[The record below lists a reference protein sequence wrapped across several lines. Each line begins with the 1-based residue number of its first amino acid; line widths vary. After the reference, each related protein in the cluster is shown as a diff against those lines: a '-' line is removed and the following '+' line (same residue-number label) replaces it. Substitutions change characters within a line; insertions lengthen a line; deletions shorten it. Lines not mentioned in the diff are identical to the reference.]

1 VSRGD
6 EGTDHTES
14 QLTAL
19 KGICLSP
26 LGRVHCPRMPD
37 ILTAAPA
44 ARSYGRGMRLQE
56 LAGKVAIVTGGAGGI
71 GRATGELLVAE
82 GASVVIADVD
92 VDRGREVAAQIGEA
106 ADFKQTDVSDAD
118 EVQALVDFAVDRFG
132 GLDIMFNNAGIGS
145 ALKRFLPDDLE
156 DFSRIMSVNLF
167 GVIAGSQRAARYM
180 KDHGGG
186 SIINNASIAA
196 VNAGTGMISYRA
208 SKAAVAHATKCM
220 AIDLAPYGIRVN
232 CLTPA
237 HIRTGITTYEMGPVL
252 RYMQPLEREA
262 QPEDVANA
270 VVFLASERAA
280 QVTGI
285 VLPIDGGTTAGPPYA
300 QTKLIM
306 STAKPPEEATTGT
319 P

>member
-1 VSRGD
+1 M
-6 EGTDHTES
+6 
-14 QLTAL
+14 
-19 KGICLSP
+19 KP
-26 LGRVHCPRMPD
+26 
-37 ILTAAPA
+37 
-44 ARSYGRGMRLQE
+44 QE

-71 GRATGELLVAE
+71 GRATAELLVAE
-82 GASVVIADVD
+82 GAKVVIADID
-92 VDRGREVAAQIGEA
+92 AERGQEIATAIGQGAAFSQA
-106 ADFKQTDVSDAD
+106 DVSDV
-118 EVQALVDFAVDRFG
+118 EQVQAVVDFAVGHFG

-145 ALKRFLPDDLE
+145 ALTRFLHDDLE

-167 GVIAGSQRAARYM
+167 GVIAGSQRAARFM
-180 KDHGGG
+180 KDNGGG
-186 SIINNASIAA
+186 CIINNASIAA
-196 VNAGTGMISYRA
+196 VNAGAGMISYRA
-208 SKAAVAHATKCM
+208 AKAAVAHATKCM

-252 RYMQPLEREA
+252 RYMQPLERQA

-285 VLPIDGGTTAGPPYA
+285 VLPIDGGTTAGPSYA

-306 STAKPPEEATTGT
+306 STARPPDGGGT
-319 P
+319 APS

>member
-1 VSRGD
+1 MK
-6 EGTDHTES
+6 
-14 QLTAL
+14 A
-19 KGICLSP
+19 
-26 LGRVHCPRMPD
+26 
-37 ILTAAPA
+37 
-44 ARSYGRGMRLQE
+44 QE
-56 LAGKVAIVTGGAGGI
+56 LQGKVAIVTGGAGGI
-71 GRATGELLVAE
+71 GQATAELLVAE
-82 GASVVIADVD
+82 GASVVIGDVD
-92 VDRGREVAAQIGEA
+92 AEAGQELAERIGEA
-106 ADFKQTDVSDAD
+106 AAFKQTDVSDAD
-118 EVQALVDFAVDRFG
+118 QVQALVDFAVEHFG

-145 ALKRFLPDDLE
+145 PLKRFLPDDLE

-167 GVIAGSQRAARYM
+167 GVIAGAQRAGRYM

-196 VNAGTGMISYRA
+196 INAGTGMISYRA

-270 VVFLASERAA
+270 VVFLASDRAA
-280 QVTGI
+280 QVTGV

-306 STAKPPEEATTGT
+306 STARPPGGGDRTRRREGSVDAAGRLSRPGRGRGRAVRGRGGRRSAGT
-319 P
+319 RSAVRRPGRGAPPRS

>member
-1 VSRGD
+1 
-6 EGTDHTES
+6 
-14 QLTAL
+14 
-19 KGICLSP
+19 
-26 LGRVHCPRMPD
+26 M
-37 ILTAAPA
+37 
-44 ARSYGRGMRLQE
+44 
-56 LAGKVAIVTGGAGGI
+56 LA
-71 GRATGELLVAE
+71 AE

-92 VDRGREVAAQIGEA
+92 EAGGREVVRHIGDA
-106 ADFKQTDVSDAD
+106 VAFRRTDVSDAD
-118 EVQALVDFAVDRFG
+118 QVQALVDFAVDRFG

-145 ALKRFLPDDLE
+145 VLTRFLHDDLE

-167 GVIAGSQRAARYM
+167 GMIVGSQRAARYM

-196 VNAGTGMISYRA
+196 VNAGAGMITYRA
-208 SKAAVAHATKCM
+208 SKAAIAHATKCM
-220 AIDLAPYGIRVN
+220 AIDLAPYAIRVN

-252 RYMQPLEREA
+252 RYMQPLERQA

-285 VLPIDGGTTAGPPYA
+285 VFPIDGGTTAGPPYA

-306 STAKPPEEATTGT
+306 STATPPEQDPPGT
-319 P
+319 S

>member
-1 VSRGD
+1 M
-6 EGTDHTES
+6 
-14 QLTAL
+14 Q
-19 KGICLSP
+19 
-26 LGRVHCPRMPD
+26 
-37 ILTAAPA
+37 
-44 ARSYGRGMRLQE
+44 LQE
-56 LAGKVAIVTGGAGGI
+56 LIGKVAVVTGGAGGI
-71 GRATGELLVAE
+71 GRATAELLVAE

-92 VDRGREVAAQIGEA
+92 ADGGKEVVARIGDTAA
-106 ADFKQTDVSDAD
+106 FKWTDVSDA
-118 EVQALVDFAVDRFG
+118 EQVQALIDFTVDRFG

-145 ALKRFLPDDLE
+145 PLKRFLPDDLE

-167 GVIAGSQRAARYM
+167 GVIVGAQRAARYM
-180 KDHGGG
+180 RDHGGG

-196 VNAGTGMISYRA
+196 INAGSGMISYRA
-208 SKAAVAHATKCM
+208 SKAAVAHVTKCM
-220 AIDLAPYGIRVN
+220 AVDLAPYAIRVN

-280 QVTGI
+280 QITGI

-306 STAKPPEEATTGT
+306 STAKPPEGSTTATS
-319 P
+319 

>member
-1 VSRGD
+1 MK
-6 EGTDHTES
+6 
-14 QLTAL
+14 A
-19 KGICLSP
+19 
-26 LGRVHCPRMPD
+26 
-37 ILTAAPA
+37 
-44 ARSYGRGMRLQE
+44 QE
-56 LAGKVAIVTGGAGGI
+56 LQGKVAIVTGGAGGI
-71 GRATGELLVAE
+71 GQATAQLLVAE
-82 GASVVIADVD
+82 GARVVIGDVD
-92 VDRGREVAAQIGEA
+92 ADGGRQLAERIGEGA
-106 ADFKQTDVSDAD
+106 AFKQTDVSDAD
-118 EVQALVDFAVDRFG
+118 QVQALVDFAVDRFG

-145 ALKRFLPDDLE
+145 PLKRFLPDDLE

-167 GVIAGSQRAARYM
+167 GVIAGAQRAARYM

-196 VNAGTGMISYRA
+196 INAGTGMISYRA

-220 AIDLAPYGIRVN
+220 AIDLAPYAIRVN

-270 VVFLASERAA
+270 VVFLASDRAA
-280 QVTGI
+280 QVTG
-285 VLPIDGGTTAGPPYA
+285 VVFPIDGGTTAGPPFA

-306 STAKPPEEATTGT
+306 STARPPEEPTNASS
-319 P
+319 

>member
-1 VSRGD
+1 MK
-6 EGTDHTES
+6 
-14 QLTAL
+14 A
-19 KGICLSP
+19 
-26 LGRVHCPRMPD
+26 
-37 ILTAAPA
+37 
-44 ARSYGRGMRLQE
+44 QE
-56 LAGKVAIVTGGAGGI
+56 LEGKVAIVTGGAGGI
-71 GRATGELLVAE
+71 GQATAELLVAE
-82 GASVVIADVD
+82 GASVVIGDIDAEGGQELAE
-92 VDRGREVAAQIGEA
+92 RIGAAA
-106 ADFKQTDVSDAD
+106 AFQRTDVSDAD
-118 EVQALVDFAVDRFG
+118 QVQALVDFAVDRFG
-132 GLDIMFNNAGIGS
+132 GLDIMFNNAGMGS
-145 ALKRFLPDDLE
+145 PLKRFLPDDLE

-167 GVIAGSQRAARYM
+167 GVIAGAQRAGRYM

-196 VNAGTGMISYRA
+196 INAGTGMISYRA

-220 AIDLAPYGIRVN
+220 AIDLAPYAIRVN

-270 VVFLASERAA
+270 VVFLASDRAA
-280 QVTGI
+280 QMTGV

-306 STAKPPEEATTGT
+306 STARPPGEATNASS
-319 P
+319 